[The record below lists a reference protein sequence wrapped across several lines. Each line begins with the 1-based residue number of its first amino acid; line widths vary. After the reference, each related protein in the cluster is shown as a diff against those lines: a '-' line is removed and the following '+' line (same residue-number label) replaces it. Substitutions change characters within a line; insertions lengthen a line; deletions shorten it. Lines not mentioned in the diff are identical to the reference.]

1 MIKALKKLGIEGIHL
16 KIIKSIYDK
25 PITNIVL
32 HGGKLKSF
40 PLKSEMS
47 LNLFLSPLLFN
58 TVFEFLIRAIG
69 KRKKIKGIQIG
80 KGEVKISLFV
90 DDMILQL

>member
-1 MIKALKKLGIEGIHL
+1 MVKAFKKLGIKGPYFN
-16 KIIKSIYDK
+16 IIKAIHCK
-25 PITNIVL
+25 PIANITK

-58 TVFEFLIRAIG
+58 TVFEFLTRAI
-69 KRKKIKGIQIG
+69 R
-80 KGEVKISLFV
+80 
-90 DDMILQL
+90 